1 MKRYILILLLA
12 FTTTTVFAAPEA
24 DFRKIIKEYTFRN
37 DGEVEITYYKE
48 LKINTQIA
56 FNRLYGETFVIY
68 NPVFQKLKI
77 DTSYTIQS
85 DGTAIITPPNAF
97 NEVLPADAAN
107 APAYNH
113 LKEMVITHTGLETG
127 ATIFLKYTLHSKPD
141 YYNEIDIDD
150 ILQETSPVKEY
161 VVIIN
166 VPARQTLNYI
176 LTGYNASPAISEKNG
191 IKQYRWTLKNI
202 PAASREPYLPQALNN
217 VPRLTA
223 TSYSSQAGP
232 LEALKESFSSPLNE
246 IGEFFTRELVKSD
259 KTIKGKMMTI
269 QKYVADQ
276 VANCPVPPENTGYKM
291 RSPYEILRSSYGT
304 EAEKTLLLF
313 NMLKVINTDPEL
325 VVVYPGTMKK
335 AVKGLKPISG
345 LKVKVNDNDG
355 TPLFLSATTY
365 PSGTPELRGER
376 DESWLVSEQGIRLLS
391 VIGSLGE
398 ISYKANIKIDTLRAI
413 TSATMRLS
421 GGLVPVMELK
431 ETETYLKKLTGPA
444 GKTIISQI
452 NSTETHNARLYFS
465 AEQRLN
471 PQHSYIIYKLPGIN
485 EGLNTWNINMLN
497 TSRENIFEI
506 PYPVKEVYEYE
517 LKLAPGIKIKT
528 NDCNV
533 EISRSIGSVR
543 ISIKQ
548 NGDIVK
554 IYRELKLNKS
564 LITPSEYPDFRK
576 IVNTWM
582 NPNTNQLI
590 LFSGK

>member
-413 TSATMRLS
+413 TSATMRLG
-421 GGLVPVMELK
+421 GGLVPIMDLK

-576 IVNTWM
+576 IVNAWM